1 MMADR
6 LVDERDQKLI
16 LFEQFE
22 IHKFSESD
30 LYAEFGAETYKQVLS
45 QAKKLATN
53 VMMPTNAAG
62 DTDGCLFKD
71 GNVSVPKS
79 FHDLWRKWNDGGW
92 RGLDL
97 PQEMGGLGMPMV
109 VGMAANEYFEAGNLA
124 FQTLAAMTR
133 GAALL
138 IATHGTEEQR
148 KKYMEKILSGTWTGT
163 MVLTEAEAGSDLA
176 AVKTRAERKQDG
188 TYSIAG
194 SKMLIT
200 GGDTDLTE
208 NIIHLVLARVKGAPA
223 GTQGLSLFLVP
234 KIKVNPD
241 GSLGEPNDV
250 KTISIEKKMGIK
262 GSPTCHLNFGE
273 EGNCTGELVS
283 KENQGLPIF
292 FTMMNESRLIAA
304 RHGAAVASTAYLHAL
319 AYARERLQGTEIG
332 GPKDS
337 GQVPIIKHPDV
348 RRMLLQMK
356 AYTEGVRVLILYA
369 SYCIDRERM
378 SRSKEERQEWERRTA
393 FLTPVAKA
401 YGSDMSF
408 RVTETAMQ
416 VYGGY
421 GYMKD
426 YPIEQFLRDEKV
438 HSIFEGTNG
447 IQALT
452 LAGRNLGQDSESLF
466 KGHLEDMDKFCK
478 SNKNH
483 QTLAQ
488 YVETLEKA
496 KDALSDVSRFLVSM
510 HKKDFPGLALYAT
523 PYLELFGDV
532 TVGWLLM
539 WQAVIARDRLSALAK
554 ENGVEPDADG
564 LEKLVTEDSSAAFY
578 SGKLASAR
586 YFASTVVSQATA
598 KAQAIMRMDRAALE
612 IAENAF

>member
-1 MMADR
+1 MADR

-22 IHKFSESD
+22 IDKFSESEI
-30 LYAEFGAETYKQVLS
+30 YAEFDAQTYKQVLS

-53 VMMPTNAAG
+53 VMMPSNAVG

-71 GNVSVPKS
+71 GKVSVPKS

-138 IATHGTEEQR
+138 IATHGSEEQK
-148 KKYMEKILSGTWTGT
+148 KKYTEKILSGKWTGT

-176 AVKTRAERKQDG
+176 AVKTRAERNQDG
-188 TYSIAG
+188 TYSIVG

-273 EGNCTGELVS
+273 EGNCAGELVS

-319 AYARERLQGTEIG
+319 AYATERLQGTEIG
-332 GPKDS
+332 APKDS
-337 GQVPIIKHPDV
+337 GQAPIIKHPDV

-369 SYCIDRERM
+369 SYCIDRERI
-378 SRSKEERQEWERRTA
+378 SHGKEERQEWERRTA

-408 RVTETAMQ
+408 RVTEAAMQ

-483 QTLAQ
+483 QTLAE
-488 YVETLEKA
+488 YVEILKTA
-496 KDALSDVSRFLVSM
+496 KDALSDVSRFLVIM
-510 HKKDFPGLALYAT
+510 HKKDFRGLALYAT

-532 TVGWLLM
+532 TVGWLLL
-539 WQAVIARDRLSALAK
+539 WQAVIARDRLTALAK
-554 ENGVEPDADG
+554 ENGIEPDADG
-564 LEKLVTEDSSAAFY
+564 LQKLVAEDASAAFY

-598 KAQAIMRMDRAALE
+598 KARTIMRMDRAALE